1 MKKLALHWQIII
13 GLVLGI
19 IWAMVSSQ
27 LGWSEFTI
35 DWIAPFGTIFINL
48 LKLIAVPLVLFSVI
62 SGVANIGDASSL
74 GRMGGKTLLAYLL
87 TTVMA
92 VGLGLVLVNV
102 IKPGKLID
110 EESRID
116 NRISYEVWANSQGY
130 EIKDGIN
137 YLQDPDFFEEAQR
150 ISDLSRSEL
159 QDAAV
164 SDKMATANQAKESG
178 PLQPLVDIVPENFFL
193 SLTDNGLMLQ
203 IIFFALFFGISLL
216 LIPNEKSK
224 PVTVVVDSIMDVFL
238 KMVDLVMQAA
248 PFFVFAL
255 LAGVVSKMAGDDVGK
270 VYEIFK
276 GLSWYSLTVFI
287 GLMLMI
293 FVVYPLILKLFVRE
307 IPYTGF
313 FKGISPAQTLAF
325 STSSSAATLPVTME
339 CVEENL
345 GVDKKITSFVLPI
358 GATVNMDGTCLY
370 QAVAVVFLA
379 QLHMIDLTL
388 GQQLT
393 IVVTAT
399 LASIGSAAV
408 PSAGLVM
415 LIVVLDSVGLNP
427 AWIAIIFPVDRIL
440 DMFRTVVNVTG
451 DATVSTIIAKGE
463 GLLRYRDKENP
474 TETFDLDS

>member
-1 MKKLALHWQIII
+1 MKKLALHWKIII

-19 IWAMVSSQ
+19 IWALLSSK
-27 LGWSEFTI
+27 LGWSDFTI
-35 DWIAPFGTIFINL
+35 NWIAPFGTIFINL
-48 LKLIAVPLVLFSVI
+48 LKLIAVPLVLVSII
-62 SGVANIGDASSL
+62 SGVANIGDPASL

-87 TTVMA
+87 TTLFAVS
-92 VGLGLVLVNV
+92 VGLILVNV
-102 IKPGKLID
+102 IQPGKLID
-110 EESRID
+110 EQSRID
-116 NRISYEVWANSQGY
+116 NRISYEIWASNEGR
-130 EIKDGIN
+130 EIKDGVN
-137 YLQDPDFFEEAQR
+137 YLQDPEFFERAKK
-150 ISDLSRSEL
+150 ISDLSHEAL
-159 QDAAV
+159 KDASV
-164 SDKMATANQAKESG
+164 TEKMETARQTLETT
-178 PLQPLVDIVPENFFL
+178 PLQPLVDIVPENFFFSL
-193 SLTDNGLMLQ
+193 SDNGLMLQ
-203 IIFFALFFGISLL
+203 IIFFGIFFGVCLL
-216 LIPNEKSK
+216 LIPNEKSH
-224 PVTVVVDSIMDVFL
+224 PVTTFMDSTMQVFL

-255 LAGVVSKMAGDDVGK
+255 LAGVVSKMAGDDIGK

-276 GLSWYSLTVFI
+276 GLSWYSLTVFT

-293 FVVYPLILKLFVRE
+293 FVVYPLFLKIFVRK
-307 IPYTGF
+307 IPYRGF
-313 FKGISPAQTLAF
+313 FKAMAPAQTLAF

-345 GVDKKITSFVLPI
+345 GVDQKTTSFVLPI

-393 IVVTAT
+393 IVLTAT

-415 LIVVLDSVGLNP
+415 LIIVLESVGLNP

-440 DMFRTVVNVTG
+440 DMFRTIVNVTG
-451 DATVSTIIAKGE
+451 DATVSTIIANDE
-463 GLLRYRDKENP
+463 GMLNYQPVDNP
-474 TETFDLDS
+474 TETFDIDS